1 LAAGVLIVTL
11 GAATVTV
18 KLLVVVP
25 PESSRASI
33 VIACD
38 PGLNARVVFSEL
50 PPVWYFKAPLAYTSI
65 VCTGL
70 WPPAFAIQASAGGHS
85 PVHTMLVYAPLAY
98 PSIVCTGLLP
108 LALDWMANGNATVA
122 FHAGVLEVA
131 A

>member
-1 LAAGVLIVTL
+1 DAFAVGVLIVTL

-50 PPVWYFKAPLAYTSI
+50 PPVWYFNAPLAYSSI

-70 WPPAFAIQASAGGHS
+70 WPPA
-85 PVHTMLVYAPLAY
+85 LA
-98 PSIVCTGLLP
+98 
-108 LALDWMANGNATVA
+108 WMANGDPTVA
-122 FHAGVLEVA
+122 FYAGVRSEERCVGK
-131 A
+131 